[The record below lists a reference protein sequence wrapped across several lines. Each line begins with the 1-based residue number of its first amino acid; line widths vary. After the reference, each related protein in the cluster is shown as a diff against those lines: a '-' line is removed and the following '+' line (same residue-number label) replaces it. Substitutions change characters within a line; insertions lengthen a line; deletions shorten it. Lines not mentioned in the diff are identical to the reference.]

1 MGNTVRHGYHISG
14 KSSIRLHVQPS
25 STKQIMTVEHS
36 DASAGT
42 EGRQVAR
49 PPRYAPALAI
59 DATGLM
65 FWPPGKGLAGIPRVE
80 SFLVNAALAD
90 PDPDVE
96 VVAFRPGEGR
106 FRPLAPFEQDH
117 VAAGEI
123 SPHRVKR
130 WPGRRMAL
138 SQAFEAVRQQP
149 WDKRDADRHLAR
161 TVTNGGMGIAWQATR
176 LLIRAYRLY
185 QRARIRFGLREDA
198 PARPAETEPGLVLI
212 SHHILTQEDRS
223 AVSGGAGKP
232 AFLCHD
238 IIPALRPD
246 LLGSSAGERRF
257 GSDLEQLVRAGAPA
271 FCASDEVGATLS
283 EYMRKAGVG
292 APVVYR
298 FPMPSILHE
307 TASRMG
313 STSRIEAGEPFV
325 FYCSTIEVRKNHILL
340 ARIWQQARDEGV
352 KLPRLVCAGRWG
364 WMIEPLR
371 AFLKAHPELLQS
383 VTFTGLVSD
392 EQLIGYY
399 RSATFGVF
407 PSHIEG
413 WGYGASECLDF
424 GVPVIVSTA
433 PSLIEASGGLM
444 PAIDSEDQAGWYAAI
459 RKMAEDHAWRSSL
472 AERIAQNHRPTPAA
486 ASWSAIKAG
495 LQESASRRL

>member
-1 MGNTVRHGYHISG
+1 
-14 KSSIRLHVQPS
+14 
-25 STKQIMTVEHS
+25 MTVEHS
-36 DASAGT
+36 DASAAT
-42 EGRQVAR
+42 EGGLVVN
-49 PPRYAPALAI
+49 PPTLAI

-80 SFLVNAALAD
+80 SFLVNAALVD
-90 PDPDVE
+90 PDPAVQ
-96 VVAFRPGEGR
+96 VVAFRPWEGR
-106 FRPLAPFEQDH
+106 FRPLAPYELDH

-123 SPHRVKR
+123 SPHRVKP
-130 WPGRRMAL
+130 WPGKRAAL

-149 WDKRDADRHLAR
+149 WDRPETDSHLAK
-161 TVTNGGMGIAWQATR
+161 TVTNGGKGTTYQATR

-185 QRARIRFGLREDA
+185 QRARIRSGLRQDA
-198 PARPAETEPGLVLI
+198 PSQAPETEPGLVLI

-223 AVSGGAGKP
+223 AVSGAAGKL

-246 LLGSSAGERRF
+246 LLGSSTSERRF
-257 GSDLEQLVRAGAPA
+257 GSYLEQLVRSGAPA
-271 FCASDEVGATLS
+271 FCASDEVGATLT
-283 EYMRKAGVG
+283 EHMRKAGIA
-292 APVVYR
+292 APAVYR

-313 STSRIEAGEPFV
+313 KTSRIEAGEPFV
-325 FYCSTIEVRKNHILL
+325 LYCSTIEVRKNHILL
-340 ARIWQQARDEGV
+340 ARIWQQALEDGV

-371 AFLKAHPELLQS
+371 AYLKAHPELLQS

-392 EQLIGYY
+392 EQLIQYY

-424 GVPVIVSTA
+424 GVPVIVSTT

-444 PAIDSEDQAGWYAAI
+444 PAIDSEDQQGWYAAI
-459 RKMAEDHAWRSSL
+459 RKMADDHAWRSSL
-472 AERIAQNHRPTPAA
+472 VERIAQNHRPTPAS
-486 ASWSAIKAG
+486 ASWAAIKAG
-495 LQESASRRL
+495 LKSASRRL

>member
-1 MGNTVRHGYHISG
+1 
-14 KSSIRLHVQPS
+14 
-25 STKQIMTVEHS
+25 MTAEHS
-36 DASAGT
+36 EASAAT
-42 EGRQVAR
+42 EVIT
-49 PPRYAPALAI
+49 PPRLAI

-65 FWPPGKGLAGIPRVE
+65 LWPPGKGLAGIPRVE

-90 PDPDVE
+90 PDPAVE
-96 VVAFRPGEGR
+96 VVAFRPGESR
-106 FRPLAPFEQDH
+106 FRPLAPYEQDH

-138 SQAFEAVRQQP
+138 SQAFEVVRKQP
-149 WDKRDADRHLAR
+149 WDKREADRHLAR
-161 TVTNGGMGIAWQATR
+161 TVTNGRKGIAYQATR

-185 QRARIRFGLREDA
+185 QRASIRFGLRQDA
-198 PARPAETEPGLVLI
+198 PSQVPETEPGLVLI

-223 AVSGGAGKP
+223 AVSGPAGKL

-246 LLGSSAGERRF
+246 LLGSGTSERRF
-257 GSDLEQLVRAGAPA
+257 GSYLEQLVRSGAPA
-271 FCASDEVGATLS
+271 FCASDEVGATLA
-283 EYMRKAGVG
+283 EHMRKAGIA

-298 FPMPSILHE
+298 FPMPSILYAN
-307 TASRMG
+307 ASRMG
-313 STSRIEAGEPFV
+313 TTSRIEAGEPFV
-325 FYCSTIEVRKNHILL
+325 LYCSTIEVRKNHILL
-340 ARIWQQARDEGV
+340 ARIWQQAREEGV

-371 AFLKAHPELLQS
+371 AYLKAHPELLQS

-392 EQLIGYY
+392 EQLIQYY

-424 GVPVIVSTA
+424 GVPVIVSTT
-433 PSLIEASGGLM
+433 PSLIEATGGLM
-444 PAIDSEDQAGWYAAI
+444 PAIDSNDQAGWYAAI
-459 RKMAEDHAWRSSL
+459 RRMAEDHAWRSSL

-486 ASWSAIKAG
+486 ASWAAIKAG
-495 LQESASRRL
+495 LQASAAGRR

>member
-1 MGNTVRHGYHISG
+1 
-14 KSSIRLHVQPS
+14 
-25 STKQIMTVEHS
+25 MTVEGS
-36 DASAGT
+36 DAGAVTTDGEATMTS
-42 EGRQVAR
+42 GRAS
-49 PPRYAPALAI
+49 LAI

-65 FWPPGKGLAGIPRVE
+65 FWPPGKSLAGIPRVE

-90 PDPDVE
+90 PDPCVE
-96 VVAFRPGEGR
+96 VVAYRPNEAK
-106 FRPLAPFEQDH
+106 FRPLTPYELDH
-117 VAAGEI
+117 VAADRI

-130 WPGRRMAL
+130 WPGRRTAL
-138 SQAFEAVRQQP
+138 SQAFAAVRQQP
-149 WDKRDADRHLAR
+149 WDKRETDRHLAK
-161 TVTNGGMGIAWQATR
+161 TVTNGRKGVAYQATR

-185 QRARIRFGLREDA
+185 QRAWIRLGAEPDA
-198 PARPAETEPGLVLI
+198 PGQSIEVEPGLVLI
-212 SHHILTQEDRS
+212 SHHFLIQQHRS
-223 AVSGGAGKP
+223 AVSSAVGKL

-238 IIPALRPD
+238 LIPTLRPD
-246 LLGSSAGERRF
+246 LIGSSIAEARF
-257 GSDLEQLVRAGAPA
+257 GSCLEQLVRAGAPA
-271 FCASDEVGATLS
+271 FCASDEVGATLTDH
-283 EYMRKAGVG
+283 MRKAGIA

-313 STSRIEAGEPFV
+313 ATSRIETGEPFV
-325 FYCSTIEVRKNHILL
+325 IYCSTIEVRKNHILL
-340 ARIWQQARDEGV
+340 ARVWQQALEEGV

-371 AFLKAHPELLQS
+371 AYLAAHPELLQS

-392 EQLIGYY
+392 EELIQYY
-399 RSATFGVF
+399 RSASFGVF

-444 PAIDSEDQAGWYAAI
+444 PAIDPNDQAGWYAAI
-459 RKMAEDHAWRSSL
+459 RRMAEDHAWRSSL
-472 AERIAQNHRPTPAA
+472 AERIAQNHRPTPAS
-486 ASWSAIKAG
+486 ASWAAIKAG
-495 LQESASRRL
+495 LGESASRQHSETSAP